1 MKCFELTSAKSF
13 EVFLSKTRSF
23 RAVIKLASGHDRDAR
38 SAVFEDKLPRCLGA
52 RLGRFAKS
60 YARGVSRSG
69 RGLRGVLDIAS
80 VWILEETSE
89 VFCGPVRDISSM
101 VPEAEVWSA
110 RYPG

>member
-1 MKCFELTSAKSF
+1 M
-13 EVFLSKTRSF
+13 
-23 RAVIKLASGHDRDAR
+23 IKLASGHDRDAR